1 MLHAQ
6 LQISLKNV
14 AHNYRYFRSKLNDTT
29 KLLILIKANSY
40 GHGAVPFA
48 QLMEDEGADYFGVA
62 TPSEGVQ
69 LRQGGISL
77 PILVLTTGLENYS
90 LIMKNSLEPG
100 IPNIIALEKLVEVMR
115 EEGIK
120 SYPVHIKL
128 DTGMH
133 RLGFMEHELAEL
145 KEFLQSHPQIIVKSI
160 YSHLA
165 ASDEPEHDEFTL
177 GQIDAYERMS
187 NDLISILPNK
197 PIRHILNSAG
207 IERFT
212 QYQMD
217 MCRLGVGI
225 YGISPVEGTGLKPS
239 AYFRCPILQLKQL
252 VKSDGTVGYG
262 RRGKL
267 YKTPHTIATIPV
279 GYADGIHRR
288 LGKGKAKFEVNGKMV
303 ATIGNVCMDMCML
316 DVTGVD
322 VKVGDVVTIFGDK
335 PHANDLAKLMET
347 IPYEIFTA
355 IPARVEK
362 VIID

>member
-207 IERFT
+207 IER
-212 QYQMD
+212 
-217 MCRLGVGI
+217 
-225 YGISPVEGTGLKPS
+225 
-239 AYFRCPILQLKQL
+239 
-252 VKSDGTVGYG
+252 
-262 RRGKL
+262 
-267 YKTPHTIATIPV
+267 
-279 GYADGIHRR
+279 
-288 LGKGKAKFEVNGKMV
+288 
-303 ATIGNVCMDMCML
+303 
-316 DVTGVD
+316 
-322 VKVGDVVTIFGDK
+322 
-335 PHANDLAKLMET
+335 
-347 IPYEIFTA
+347 
-355 IPARVEK
+355 
-362 VIID
+362 